1 MENERNSAQ
10 LTIGGVSAL
19 DLAEKFGT
27 PLYVYDAEKILKI
40 ASAFVSSLKDNYGNG
55 LILYA
60 SKAFC
65 CKGIYN
71 LLSELEIGADVV
83 SGGELFTA
91 KKAGFDISKVVFHGN
106 NKSYEELLDA
116 VKYGVKYVVVDSMSE
131 IDILND
137 ICYKFGKKQEILIR
151 VNVGVEAHTHRY
163 IQTAKID
170 SKFGFSIENGD
181 ALSVIK
187 YANIKG
193 NLIVSGL
200 HSHIGSQIFEIKSFI
215 VAVEKIA
222 KFYKTVK
229 DKLGLE
235 LRALNLGGGFGIRYV
250 ESEPVFTEKSYYD
263 EIKIIC
269 DKVKAEFSAKSLVKP
284 FLMFEPGRAIVGEA
298 GYTLYKVGTIKEIT
312 GIKTYLSVDG
322 GMFDNPRVAL
332 YSAKYEFVY
341 AADTAKAK
349 DKTYSV
355 AGKCCESG
363 DILAENV
370 SLPEVK
376 PGDILA
382 VRSTGAYHYSMASNY
397 NRNLTPAVVFIRNGK
412 PYLAVKR
419 QDYKDL
425 IRNDI

>member
-106 NKSYEELLDA
+106 NKSYEELFDA

-137 ICYKFGKKQEILIR
+137 ICYKFGRKQEILIR

-181 ALSVIK
+181 AISVIK
-187 YANIKG
+187 YANIKS

-263 EIKIIC
+263 EIKTIC
-269 DKVKAEFSAKSLVKP
+269 EKVVKEFSAKSLLKP

-298 GYTLYKVGTIKEIT
+298 GYTLYTVGTIKEIT
-312 GIKTYLSVDG
+312 GIKTYVSVDG

-349 DKTYSV
+349 DKIYSV

-412 PYLAVKR
+412 SYLTVKR